1 MTSDSQCWLVTGANG
16 GLGRCITQRIL
27 GGGHRVIACS
37 RDTSWLDSLQAQAGE
52 ERIQVVQMDVTNAA
66 QVCSAIEAAFA
77 PIDVVV
83 NGAGCAVVG
92 SVEEIG
98 EQQARAIFETNFWG
112 MVNVVRAV
120 LPQMRERRKGHIVNI
135 SAVAGVVGEPG
146 FSIYG
151 ASKFALEG
159 FSECLRLDT
168 QHLGI
173 GVTIVEPG
181 PFRTP
186 FISRSLQA
194 AEGQIADY
202 DPSSG
207 RFAELLR
214 KLDGKQIGDPEK
226 AADRIV
232 AAVESGNPPHRLMLG
247 RFAFDRIGKHLERVA
262 ADLEASKMLAPTEFS
277 AK

>member
-1 MTSDSQCWLVTGANG
+1 MSNDILCWLVTGANG
-16 GLGRCITQRIL
+16 GLGRAITQRVL
-27 GGGHRVIACS
+27 AGGHRVIACS
-37 RDTSWLDSLQAQAGE
+37 RDTSWLATLTAESPEDRLQVLE
-52 ERIQVVQMDVTNAA
+52 MDVTNAA
-66 QVCSAIEAAFA
+66 QVRSAIEKAIA

-83 NGAGCAVVG
+83 NAAGCAVVG
-92 SVEEIG
+92 SAEEIA
-98 EQQARAIFETNFWG
+98 ERQARVIFETNFWG

-120 LPQMRERRKGHIVNI
+120 LPQMRERRRGHIVNI
-135 SAVAGVVGEPG
+135 SAVAGIVGEPG

-151 ASKFALEG
+151 ASKFAVEG

-173 GVTIVEPG
+173 SVTIVELG

-186 FISRSLQA
+186 FIARSLEA
-194 AEGQIADY
+194 AEGHIADY
-202 DPSSG
+202 DASSG

-232 AAVESGNPPHRLMLG
+232 AAVESGNPARRLMLG
-247 RFAFDRIGKHLERVA
+247 RFAIDRIGKHLESVA
-262 ADLEASKMLAPTEFS
+262 ADLEASKLLPATEFS
-277 AK
+277 PK